1 MRTELRDEVLVVE
14 LDAPYRCL
22 SSAVFGGGLGEV
34 RSWVNA
40 QVPSGY
46 ARTDPETHLAEI
58 ARRLQ
63 VPPPVVGMLTAA
75 LVADYAEAARGSA
88 RAIATVGLRD
98 PLAAASVKVT
108 NAGPPG
114 VGTINV
120 FVLVEV
126 PLTDA
131 ALVGAAS
138 TAVEAKAQAL
148 ATAGVK
154 AGGGSVTATGTA
166 TGTATDSLCVAC
178 PRGPLGSRVRF
189 AGPATRVGANLARAV
204 HDAVV
209 VGAERYAVWW
219 RRNEARADRFRIR

>member
-1 MRTELRDEVLVVE
+1 MRTELRGEVLVVE

-22 SSAVFGGGLGEV
+22 SSAVLGGGLREV

-40 QVPSGY
+40 QVPPGY

-58 ARRLQ
+58 ARRLR

-108 NAGPPG
+108 HAGPPDA
-114 VGTINV
+114 GTINV

-154 AGGGSVTATGTA
+154 GGGGSMGPMAA

-178 PRGPLGSRVRF
+178 PGGPSGSRVRF
-189 AGPATRVGANLARAV
+189 AGPATRVGADLARAV

-209 VGAERYAVWW
+209 VGAERYAAWC
-219 RRNEARADRFRIR
+219 RRNEMRGDRFRIR